1 MPVELT
7 PNLTKNYKTTLK
19 DLKARL
25 IRELGDKLDSIIL
38 YGSIARGNFGKESD
52 IDLLLISNE
61 KKLTE
66 KAYDIG
72 YDVDIKN
79 NTVTSILIYS
89 PEEIRGNIELGS
101 PFIRN
106 VINEGKIIY
115 DNGTWEKLR
124 RSLVGASR

>member
-25 IRELGDKLDSIIL
+25 VQELGDKLDSIIL
-38 YGSIARGNFGKESD
+38 YGSIARGNFRRESD
-52 IDLLLISNE
+52 IDLFLISNQ
-61 KKLTE
+61 KKLAE

-89 PEEIRGNIELGS
+89 PEEIKKNIELGS
-101 PFIRN
+101 PFIKN
-106 VINEGKIIY
+106 VINEGKTIH

-124 RSLVGASR
+124 RTLVGPSR